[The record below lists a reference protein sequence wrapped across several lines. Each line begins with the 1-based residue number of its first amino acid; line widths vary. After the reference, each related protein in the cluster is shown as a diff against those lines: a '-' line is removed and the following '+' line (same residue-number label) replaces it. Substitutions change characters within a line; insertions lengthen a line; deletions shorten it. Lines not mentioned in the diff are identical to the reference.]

1 MMSVNELS
9 EVVEPSGL
17 FTDAQLVAAYK
28 QLARNH
34 TIPRQKLRIAIGA
47 KYQKRD
53 L

>member
-9 EVVEPSGL
+9 VVEPSGL

-34 TIPRQKLRIAIGA
+34 TIPRQK
-47 KYQKRD
+47 
-53 L
+53 